1 LGVLF
6 AALAVL
12 SVADFLIA
20 IIIPGLLMA
29 FFYASY
35 VIIRSWLQPSVA
47 PIYDVPSAPLSEKL
61 MAAVKYI
68 LPLAGVVFLVTGVI
82 FVGIATPTEAAATG
96 AIGALILTAC
106 YGRLNWIVF
115 KSSVSTTIQISGMM
129 LLIITGAK
137 TFSQILAFSGASAGM
152 IGFVMGLTL
161 APILVI
167 IMMQVIILF
176 MGMFFDTVSI
186 MMITIPI
193 FFPIVK
199 ALGYDPLWFGVL
211 FLLNIEMSVTT
222 PPFGLS
228 LYVMKGV
235 APPDTTMADII
246 RAALPFLGLDALAM
260 ALMMVFPQ
268 IVLWLPS
275 VMK

>member
-1 LGVLF
+1 MGKSQKKIKVL
-6 AALAVL
+6 
-12 SVADFLIA
+12 D
-20 IIIPGLLMA
+20 GN
-29 FFYASY
+29 
-35 VIIRSWLQPSVA
+35 
-47 PIYDVPSAPLSEKL
+47 
-61 MAAVKYI
+61 
-68 LPLAGVVFLVTGVI
+68 
-82 FVGIATPTEAAATG
+82 EAAATG
-96 AIGALILTAC
+96 AIGALVLTAC
-106 YGRLNWIVF
+106 YGRLNWVVF
-115 KSSVSTTIQISGMM
+115 KSSIASTIEISGMM

-137 TFSQILAFSGASAGM
+137 TFSQILAFSGASNGM
-152 IGFVMGLTL
+152 IGFVMDLPL
-161 APILVI
+161 EPILVI
-167 IMMQVIILF
+167 IMMQIIILF

-193 FFPIVK
+193 FFPVVTT
-199 ALGYDPLWFGVL
+199 LGYNPLWFGVL

-246 RAALPFLGLDALAM
+246 RAALPFLGLDVVVM

-268 IVLWLPS
+268 IVLWLPA